1 MMEIV
6 GWTVGLGLLL
16 AAGSTASYLRLLMRR
31 LGPVGARQLFEGR
44 DARRLRA
51 GRERVGVSISALHGV
66 SMALFS
72 IGLAGALIE
81 SWPGHLAQAL
91 GTAVIVAVGAII
103 ICDLSIPFL
112 LVARHDDP
120 EAILKRWLPVLRACV
135 FLALPFTF
143 PILIS
148 TSISQLL
155 ETPEEKNEEAATP
168 QEELQKLIEASQQQ
182 GVIEKSA
189 SEIIQSA
196 VEFGGKVVRE
206 VMTPRPEIAALE
218 INSSPDDLRRLFR
231 ERRQTRYPIYEGQL
245 DNILGVVSVQG
256 LMELPPEEQVKAT
269 LTGLLRPVRFVPET
283 KPVQALL
290 KEMRQSTTQLAIVVD
305 EFGRVSGL
313 VTLEDLVEEIV
324 GDIQDEVE
332 PHAQDIVRETDRSYI
347 VAGQTELAEIADRFR
362 VSVEGE
368 EYSTVGGL
376 VLSVLGHVP
385 TKGEKAEKNGVAF
398 EVLDANER
406 TVLKV
411 RMTLPAEAP
420 DVENPDPAH
429 AGRRSAPSH
438 AERGKA

>member
-6 GWTVGLGLLL
+6 GWIAVLGLLL

-31 LGPVGARQLFEGR
+31 LGSVGTRQLFEVR

-51 GRERVGVSISALHGV
+51 DRERVGVSISALHGV

-72 IGLAGALIE
+72 IGLAGLLIE
-81 SWPGHLAQAL
+81 SWPGHLAKAL
-91 GTAVIVAVGAII
+91 GTALMVAVGAII

-112 LVARHDDP
+112 LVARHDEP
-120 EAILKRWLPVLRACV
+120 ETILKRWLPVLRACV
-135 FLALPFTF
+135 ILALPFTF

-155 ETPEEKNEEAATP
+155 ETPEEKNDEPATP
-168 QEELQKLIEASQQQ
+168 QEELQELIEASQEQ

-218 INSSPDDLRRLFR
+218 INSSLNDLRRLFR

-245 DNILGVVSVQG
+245 DNVLGVVSVQG

-332 PHAQDIVRETDRSYI
+332 PHAQDIIKETDRSYV
-347 VAGQTELAEIADRFR
+347 VAGQTDLAEIAERFR
-362 VSVEGE
+362 ISVEGE
-368 EYSTVGGL
+368 EYSTVAGL

-385 TKGEKAEKNGVAF
+385 MKGEKAEKNGVAF

-411 RMTLPAEAP
+411 KMTLPAESP
-420 DVENPDPAH
+420 TVENSDPEH
-429 AGRRSAPSH
+429 TGRRAAPSH
-438 AERGKA
+438 AERGEA